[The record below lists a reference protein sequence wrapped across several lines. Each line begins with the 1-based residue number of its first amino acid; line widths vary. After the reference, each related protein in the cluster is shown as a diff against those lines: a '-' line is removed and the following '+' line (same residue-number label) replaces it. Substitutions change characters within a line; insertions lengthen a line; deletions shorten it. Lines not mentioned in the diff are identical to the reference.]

1 MYTTYSN
8 KMLQQKNQYTNVT
21 GAQSGTINSRDGQ
34 VSRKE
39 AGEESTATRNQKPT
53 NHRAVLPTL
62 FQHIEN
68 VTQTGHEGHWRRL
81 GAQ

>member
-8 KMLQQKNQYTNVT
+8 KMLQQKNQHTNVT
-21 GAQSGTINSRDGQ
+21 GAQSGTINSRYGQ

-39 AGEESTATRNQKPT
+39 VGEESTAKRNQKPT
-53 NHRAVLPTL
+53 NYRAALPTP

-68 VTQTGHEGHWRRL
+68 VTQTGHEGH
-81 GAQ
+81 